1 MSLIIT
7 TINRPDNSTGRGYQL
22 SLPDRES
29 RLTDCL
35 RRFELPDVSTER
47 NCLMQNVNVLGEPF
61 FMLEGTLCNLDEL
74 NYLAKRLDSLD
85 QKEWRPFLAAA
96 EATHADDIAKLINL
110 TFNLHCYSL
119 VDNFNDME
127 KLGEQLYLNEHISM
141 LPGERHDYRQYALEV
156 LAQPPLAAM
165 QYGLV
170 FTNNNQPEQLYNG
183 RQFPQYRY
191 SGDVVGTLTIHSG
204 NSGGTEYFDLPCE
217 DIALTKALA
226 RLGEEWLE
234 DCEYSFEN
242 EMLPATACTLFENS
256 EDPTGSFTALNV
268 LGKAMH
274 EQSADQCA
282 AFLALC
288 AWAKPETIADHVR
301 LCENCEDFQFIPGAT
316 DLQKYGRK
324 LVLENWKQPDA
335 AILPHIDFEGY
346 ARERQAQIPGQFTE
360 YGLLNYV
367 GSSSEIAQI
376 AKLPFQQPNYSTLRL
391 FSPICCDLFEKGEYG
406 LAEYPDRLNAAES
419 ASYQDSIA
427 EMVEACNRRDG
438 NRGLAPYLDRGS
450 LADKV
455 YSMIP
460 TVEEYGGRLFGVLEC
475 QLREPLTEQE
485 YTDLCSQWEGQE
497 SDGYGEGLEQQEIKV
512 ADGVINVHLWESD
525 RNWSIQ
531 TEAQLKGEPELDFSM
546 RMQMGE
552 M

>member
-1 MSLIIT
+1 MSLITT
-7 TINRPDNSTGRGYQL
+7 TINLPDNPIGRGYQL
-22 SLPDRES
+22 SLPDKDS

-61 FMLEGTLCNLDEL
+61 SMLEGTLCNLDEL

-85 QKEWRPFLAAA
+85 KKEWRPFLAAA
-96 EATHADDIAKLINL
+96 EATRADDIAKLINL

-127 KLGEQLYLNEHISM
+127 KLGEQLYLNEH
-141 LPGERHDYRQYALEV
+141 
-156 LAQPPLAAM
+156 
-165 QYGLV
+165 
-170 FTNNNQPEQLYNG
+170 
-183 RQFPQYRY
+183 
-191 SGDVVGTLTIHSG
+191 
-204 NSGGTEYFDLPCE
+204 
-217 DIALTKALA
+217 
-226 RLGEEWLE
+226 
-234 DCEYSFEN
+234 
-242 EMLPATACTLFENS
+242 
-256 EDPTGSFTALNV
+256 
-268 LGKAMH
+268 
-274 EQSADQCA
+274 
-282 AFLALC
+282 
-288 AWAKPETIADHVR
+288 
-301 LCENCEDFQFIPGAT
+301 
-316 DLQKYGRK
+316 
-324 LVLENWKQPDA
+324 
-335 AILPHIDFEGY
+335 ILPHIDFEGY

-376 AKLPFQQPNYSTLRL
+376 AKLPFQQPSYSTLRL

-475 QLREPLTEQE
+475 QLREPLTGQE